1 MRVNAILLQQ
11 LSVIS
16 PLRNTAFIDHNDLVC
31 VPDGGK
37 TVGDGDGCPVL
48 RQLLQAFLNMAFTL
62 IVQSAGGLVKN
73 QNRGI
78 LQENPGNGYT
88 LFLTAGKACSPFS
101 HKGIIAVRQRLDELV
116 NIGLL
121 AASMISSSEAPG
133 FP

>member
-1 MRVNAILLQQ
+1 MSEEGKALQSFKLHAVVMRVNAILLQQ

-31 VPDGGK
+31 VLDGGK

-78 LQENPGNGYT
+78 FQENPGNGYT
-88 LFLTAGKACSPFS
+88 LFLTAGKACSRSPTKVS
-101 HKGIIAVRQRLDELV
+101 
-116 NIGLL
+116 
-121 AASMISSSEAPG
+121 
-133 FP
+133 